1 MPRGG
6 STTDNACGADRS
18 AAVARPSAEV
28 LAAVVGTENAA
39 RDYIVTRDTSLLA
52 AYDAGRLQLA
62 QAVRVADV
70 AVHGDAVLRTRLAE
84 ERALIDGWESAVAA
98 DVAAT
103 GPDATANAA
112 ARAAARDATL
122 DRIRAADDELARAL
136 DRQNREDTDQ
146 DEVRG
151 IALLVGVCA
160 AFAVLNW
167 VVFVRTERRD
177 AEVRDRQ
184 IAFAERLQSARTE
197 DEARAVLAG
206 HLEELVPGATVVV
219 TGEDDRS
226 PAARP
231 IVARGDRIGSVVLD
245 ANRDL
250 RDSTERWVHDSILRA
265 APVLATLRTL
275 ADAQARAATD
285 PLTGLGNRR
294 LVEDAL
300 SRAAAQAQ
308 RTGDGFAVAMIDVD
322 RFKRVND
329 TFGHEAGDALLVAI
343 ADALSGAT
351 RRVRRRRPARR
362 RRVHRAAPR
371 PRHPAGH
378 DRHGAL
384 PGPRRRTGHRD
395 PAGLGDREL
404 RSRRLPAR
412 RALRPDRVGA
422 GGRRSRVRS
431 QGARRQHG
439 DRPHARERVRSS
451 SLRFA
456 RGRGRAPA
464 GSLPRV
470 TRWATG
476 GARSRPPRGRRRPR
490 RRRRSAPT
498 TARPRSRAA
507 YRW

>member
-1 MPRGG
+1 MATG
-6 STTDNACGADRS
+6 SSTARWGRAAFLLVFVAVMGSAAWWQYDRQRVHADRS
-18 AAVARPSAEV
+18 AAVARASAQV

-231 IVARGDRIGSVVLD
+231 IVARGDRIGSVVHPTRI
-245 ANRDL
+245 ATCGTPRSAGCTT
-250 RDSTERWVHDSILRA
+250 RSS
-265 APVLATLRTL
+265 APGRCSPRCGPL

-294 LVEDAL
+294 SGRGRARAAL
-300 SRAAAQAQ
+300 AAQAQ

-343 ADALSGAT
+343 ADALVRRDA
-351 RRVRRRRPARR
+351 RVRRRRPARR

-378 DRHGAL
+378 DRPWSAAGPHVAAL
-384 PGPRRRTGHRD
+384 AIGTPPVSATASFGVAASRPGGPDDPPRWCGRPTKRSTKPRR
-395 PAGLGDREL
+395 
-404 RSRRLPAR
+404 
-412 RALRPDRVGA
+412 GA
-422 GGRRSRVRS
+422 ATR
-431 QGARRQHG
+431 G
-439 DRPHARERVRSS
+439 DRPHARERV
-451 SLRFA
+451 
-456 RGRGRAPA
+456 
-464 GSLPRV
+464 
-470 TRWATG
+470 
-476 GARSRPPRGRRRPR
+476 
-490 RRRRSAPT
+490 
-498 TARPRSRAA
+498 SRAQA
-507 YRW
+507 SALRA

>member
-1 MPRGG
+1 MATG
-6 STTDNACGADRS
+6 SSTARWGRAAFLLVFVAVMGS
-18 AAVARPSAEV
+18 AAWWQYDRQRVRADHSAVVARASAQV

-52 AYDAGRLQLA
+52 AYDAGRLQLV
-62 QAVRVADV
+62 QAVRVAGV

-122 DRIRAADDELARAL
+122 DRIRAADDEVARAL
-136 DRQNREDTDQ
+136 DRQNREDSDQ

-177 AEVRDRQ
+177 AKVRDRQ

-351 RRVRRRRPARR
+351 REYDV
-362 RRVHRAAPR
+362 V
-371 PRHPAGH
+371 G
-378 DRHGAL
+378 RHGGDEFIVLL
-384 PGPRRRTGHRD
+384 PGLD
-395 PAGLGDREL
+395 I
-404 RSRRLPAR
+404 
-412 RALRPDRVGA
+412 
-422 GGRRSRVRS
+422 
-431 QGARRQHG
+431 
-439 DRPHARERVRSS
+439 PHATIAMERCRAHVAALAIGTPPVSATASFGVAASPPGGPYDPIALVRGADEAVYEAK
-451 SLRFA
+451 A
-456 RGRGRAPA
+456 RGGNTVIGRTLAN
-464 GSLPRV
+464 V
-470 TRWATG
+470 
-476 GARSRPPRGRRRPR
+476 
-490 RRRRSAPT
+490 
-498 TARPRSRAA
+498 
-507 YRW
+507 

>member
-1 MPRGG
+1 MATG
-6 STTDNACGADRS
+6 SSTARWGRAAFLLVFVAVMGSAAWWQYDRQRVRADRS
-18 AAVARPSAEV
+18 AAVARASAQV

-62 QAVRVADV
+62 QAVRVAGV
-70 AVHGDAVLRTRLAE
+70 AVHGDEVLRTRLAE
-84 ERALIDGWESAVAA
+84 ERTLIDGWESAVAA

-136 DRQNREDTDQ
+136 DRQNREDSDQ

-160 AFAVLNW
+160 AFGVLNW

-197 DEARAVLAG
+197 DEARAILAG

-219 TGEDDRS
+219 TGEDERRRRRAPSSPGATASARSCSARIATCGTPRSAGCTTRSSAPRRCSPRCGRWPTRRHGRRPIRS
-226 PAARP
+226 PAW
-231 IVARGDRIGSVVLD
+231 GTDGWS
-245 ANRDL
+245 
-250 RDSTERWVHDSILRA
+250 
-265 APVLATLRTL
+265 RT
-275 ADAQARAATD
+275 RS
-285 PLTGLGNRR
+285 
-294 LVEDAL
+294 

-351 RRVRRRRPARR
+351 REYDV
-362 RRVHRAAPR
+362 V
-371 PRHPAGH
+371 G
-378 DRHGAL
+378 RHGGDEFIVLL
-384 PGPRRRTGHRD
+384 PGLDIPQATIAMERCRAHVAALAIGTPPVSATASFGVAASPPGGPCD
-395 PAGLGDREL
+395 PI
-404 RSRRLPAR
+404 
-412 RALRPDRVGA
+412 ALVRGA
-422 GGRRSRVRS
+422 DEAVYE
-431 QGARRQHG
+431 AK
-439 DRPHARERVRSS
+439 
-451 SLRFA
+451 A
-456 RGRGRAPA
+456 RGGNTVIGRTLAN
-464 GSLPRV
+464 V
-470 TRWATG
+470 
-476 GARSRPPRGRRRPR
+476 
-490 RRRRSAPT
+490 
-498 TARPRSRAA
+498 
-507 YRW
+507 